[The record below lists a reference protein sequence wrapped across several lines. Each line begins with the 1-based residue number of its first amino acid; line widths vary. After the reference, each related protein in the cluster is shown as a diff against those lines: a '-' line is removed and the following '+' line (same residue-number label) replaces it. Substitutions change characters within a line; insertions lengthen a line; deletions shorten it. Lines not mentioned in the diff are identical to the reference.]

1 MTSTLFQRPTYACL
15 NGAPSVHFLAGC
27 TASCMF
33 CYLRG
38 HDDAPPPSEAEPIE
52 NAIERI
58 TQALATLPRSA
69 PPVKHVVVDPGVD
82 LFPTNPRA
90 QDTAYRLLRSLF
102 ERKIGVSFFTK
113 GTLTR
118 RFIDLFSVNQ
128 GRVRARVAL
137 TTMDPKLAAELEPHA
152 AAPNDRLDTIAAL
165 SSLDALADVR
175 VDPLLPGLNDTD
187 VAIGELLGN
196 LHELRVPRVVV
207 SYVHLRPAMR
217 APLLRL
223 VPAENRRLIEDA
235 YVKQP
240 WVASGAP
247 TEVKL
252 LPRTY
257 REEGYLRFRQL
268 AEPLGIPVSVCQC
281 KNLDISGDSC
291 GLADQ
296 KLTTMGA
303 RPSVLP
309 ASRPTLFPC

>member
-1 MTSTLFQRPTYACL
+1 MASTLFQRVPYACL

-27 TASCMF
+27 TAGCTF

-38 HDDAPPPSEAEPIE
+38 HDEAPPPTEVEPIE

-58 TQALATLPRSA
+58 TEALSTLPRSA
-69 PPVKHVVVDPGVD
+69 PPVKHVIVDPGVD
-82 LFPTNPRA
+82 LFPSNPRA
-90 QDTAYRLLRSLF
+90 QDTAYRLLRALF

-137 TTMDPKLAAELEPHA
+137 TTMDPRLAAELEPHA
-152 AAPNDRLDTIAAL
+152 APPVDRLDTIAAL

-175 VDPLLPGLNDTD
+175 VDPLVPGLNDTG

-196 LHELRVPRVVV
+196 LHDLRVPRVVV

-217 APLLRL
+217 SHLVRL
-223 VPAENRRLIEDA
+223 VPPDMKRLIEDA
-235 YVKQP
+235 YLKQP

-268 AEPLGIPVSVCQC
+268 ADPLGIPVSVCQC
-281 KNLDISGDSC
+281 KNLDLSGDSC

-309 ASRPTLFPC
+309 TSRPTLFPC